1 MFLHI
6 VFRFFWE
13 IGDIV
18 IKFPFACFSFLR
30 SFENI
35 SEMNGSFCSFSD
47 ADFAVW
53 IEFQMAAKCRHRNR
67 ETHSILFRCY
77 SYTDL
82 FIFFI
87 IIVVPTGF

>member
-35 SEMNGSFCSFSD
+35 SEMNGGY
-47 ADFAVW
+47 
-53 IEFQMAAKCRHRNR
+53 R
-67 ETHSILFRCY
+67 FRY
-77 SYTDL
+77 VYMR
-82 FIFFI
+82 
-87 IIVVPTGF
+87 